1 MKIREIEKGRRNIL
15 KKKNMKILLVLPPPF
30 PLSLDAGE

>member
-1 MKIREIEKGRRNIL
+1 MKIREIEKERRNIL
-15 KKKNMKILLVLPPPF
+15 KKKKYENLTGTPPPF